1 MVTNLVTL
9 DACFQFCRTLGKH
22 SMWLGSAPNCAKQNG
37 RTASIPFC
45 RVRRAVLKNC
55 PCAKWHAKA
64 AKQNGRSASIPF
76 CWPASLRLICQHR
89 VQYLQNGMVAPQGVR
104 FARLERVTCRTE
116 FWSPECVRSK
126 TGPIRLGTDV
136 REVLHVCAYGDARA
150 S

>member
-1 MVTNLVTL
+1 MPVFNFVGKWGTFHVVGFGAQLRKTEL
-9 DACFQFCRTLGKH
+9 SHRKH
-22 SMWLGSAPNCAKQNG
+22 SVLQVLG
-37 RTASIPFC
+37 
-45 RVRRAVLKNC
+45 AVSKNC

-89 VQYLQNGMVAPQGVR
+89 VQNLQNGMVAPQGVR

-136 REVLHVCAYGDARA
+136 REVMHVCAYGDARA